1 MAPQICKGV
10 ALVRRGLLDGGSAAP
25 PSCPILTSDTG
36 VKMLGFRSMTAV
48 AVFAALGAACK
59 PSGGG
64 ASRSHETLASIEPL
78 RAAFNA
84 DSGKVRAIF
93 LASPT

>member
-1 MAPQICKGV
+1 MRHRYVCTM
-10 ALVRRGLLDGGSAAP
+10 
-25 PSCPILTSDTG
+25 LTT
-36 VKMLGFRSMTAV
+36 L
-48 AVFAALGAACK
+48 AALIAGGCG
-59 PSGGG
+59 PSGPE
-64 ASRSHETLASIEPL
+64 ATHVDLSTVEPL

>member
-1 MAPQICKGV
+1 MRARNLMAV
-10 ALVRRGLLDGGSAAP
+10 AALVVVGLPGCKRS
-25 PSCPILTSDTG
+25 SETQHVNLTS
-36 VKMLGFRSMTAV
+36 V
-48 AVFAALGAACK
+48 
-59 PSGGG
+59 
-64 ASRSHETLASIEPL
+64 EPL

>member
-1 MAPQICKGV
+1 MRH
-10 ALVRRGLLDGGSAAP
+10 VR
-25 PSCPILTSDTG
+25 
-36 VKMLGFRSMTAV
+36 
-48 AVFAALGAACK
+48 AVFALISAAIALTGCK
-59 PSGGG
+59 
-64 ASRSHETLASIEPL
+64 RSARESPHTSLTSIDPL

>member
-1 MAPQICKGV
+1 MHI
-10 ALVRRGLLDGGSAAP
+10 RRAVIWRVLLLGIVSGCNSAAP
-25 PSCPILTSDTG
+25 
-36 VKMLGFRSMTAV
+36 A
-48 AVFAALGAACK
+48 
-59 PSGGG
+59 
-64 ASRSHETLASIEPL
+64 SHESLASLDPI

>member
-1 MAPQICKGV
+1 MPMMRRVGAAIA
-10 ALVRRGLLDGGSAAP
+10 ALTFATIAGCNRGHQSP
-25 PSCPILTSDTG
+25 HVVLTS
-36 VKMLGFRSMTAV
+36 L
-48 AVFAALGAACK
+48 
-59 PSGGG
+59 
-64 ASRSHETLASIEPL
+64 EQL

>member
-1 MAPQICKGV
+1 MRMLRMARVDKIV
-10 ALVRRGLLDGGSAAP
+10 AALSTAAVIAGCNRGHQSP
-25 PSCPILTSDTG
+25 HVVLTSLDQ
-36 VKMLGFRSMTAV
+36 
-48 AVFAALGAACK
+48 
-59 PSGGG
+59 
-64 ASRSHETLASIEPL
+64 L

>member
-1 MAPQICKGV
+1 MIITRRAGAAIA
-10 ALVRRGLLDGGSAAP
+10 ALTLAAMSGCNRGHQSP
-25 PSCPILTSDTG
+25 HVVLTSLDQ
-36 VKMLGFRSMTAV
+36 
-48 AVFAALGAACK
+48 
-59 PSGGG
+59 
-64 ASRSHETLASIEPL
+64 L